1 MNHRRNL
8 LIVLGTGALV
18 NPLAGALTAQA
29 QQPPAKPRRIGYLTL
44 GSAESNAHYLVGFRA
59 GMAALQWVD
68 GRDYVI
74 EPRYANGVAQAVTAL
89 AVELVAQQPDL
100 ILTAGD
106 GSLRALLQQTK
117 TIPVVMGI
125 AQDPVGSGLVASLRR
140 PGGNATGLTSLA
152 GGLGSKRMQI
162 LKDAFP
168 RLAHIAVLYEPENP
182 GGVAQWKEIEEAAK
196 HLKLR
201 ATPHEVRQPADIA
214 PAFKRGTAQG
224 VQAWLIAQG
233 GPQITHRKEIAER
246 AIALKLPVMAT
257 NVETTE
263 AGGLMSY
270 GASVTDN
277 FRRAA
282 GYVDKIFKGAKPGE
296 LPMQQPV
303 TFEFVVNLKTAKA
316 IGITVPPIVMLQANR
331 VIE

>member
-1 MNHRRNL
+1 MNHRRKL
-8 LIVLGTGALV
+8 LAILG
-18 NPLAGALTAQA
+18 AGALANTLTAHAQA
-29 QQPPAKPRRIGYLTL
+29 PPAKPRRIGYLTL

-59 GMAALQWVD
+59 GMAALKWVE

-74 EPRYANGVAQAVTAL
+74 EARYADGVAL
-89 AVELVAQQPDL
+89 AVSTLAAELVARQPDL
-100 ILTAGD
+100 ILAAGD
-106 GSLRALLQQTK
+106 GSLRALLQNTK
-117 TIPVVMGI
+117 TIPLVAGI
-125 AQDPVGSGLVASLRR
+125 AQDPVGNGLVASLRR

-152 GGLGSKRMQI
+152 SGLGSKRLQI
-162 LKDAFP
+162 LKEAFP

-182 GGVAQWKEIEEAAK
+182 GGVAQWKEIDEAAK

-201 ATPHEVRQPADIA
+201 ATPYELRQPADIA
-214 PAFKRGTAQG
+214 PAFKRGAAQG
-224 VQAWLIAQG
+224 VQAWIVAQG

-257 NVETTE
+257 NGESTE

-270 GASVTDN
+270 GASVADN

-282 GYVDKIFKGAKPGE
+282 GYVDKILKGAKPGE
-296 LPMQQPV
+296 LPMQQPM
-303 TFEFVVNLKTAKA
+303 TFEMVVNLKTAKA
-316 IGITVPPIVMLQANR
+316 IGVTLPPTVMLQASR

>member
-1 MNHRRNL
+1 MNHRRKL
-8 LIVLGTGALV
+8 LVTLGAAALG
-18 NPLAGALTAQA
+18 NALPVHA
-29 QQPPAKPRRIGYLTL
+29 QQPPGKPRRIGYLTL
-44 GSAESNAHYLVGFRA
+44 GSAESNAHYLVAFRA
-59 GMAALQWVD
+59 GMAALKWVD

-74 EPRYANGVAQAVTAL
+74 EARYAEGVAQAVAKL
-89 AVELVAQQPDL
+89 AAELVAQQPDL

-117 TIPVVMGI
+117 TIPLVVGI
-125 AQDPVGSGLVASLRR
+125 AQDPVGNGLVASLRR

-152 GGLGSKRMQI
+152 SGLGSKRVQI
-162 LKDAFP
+162 LNEAFP

-182 GGVAQWKEIEEAAK
+182 GGVAQWKEVEEAAK
-196 HLKLR
+196 RLKLR
-201 ATPHEVRQPADIA
+201 ATPHELRQPADIA
-214 PAFKRGTAQG
+214 PAFKRGAEQG
-224 VQAWLIAQG
+224 VQAWIVAQG

-246 AIALKLPVMAT
+246 AIALKLPVMAA
-257 NVETTE
+257 NVESTE

-270 GASVTDN
+270 GASVADN

-296 LPMQQPV
+296 LPIEQPV
-303 TFEFVVNLKTAKA
+303 IFEMVVNLKTAKA
-316 IGITVPPIVMLQANR
+316 IGVTLPPTVMLQANR

>member
-1 MNHRRNL
+1 MIHRRKL
-8 LIVLGTGALV
+8 LIVLGSGALV
-18 NPLAGALTAQA
+18 NPLATLA

-44 GSAESNAHYLVGFRA
+44 ASAESNAHYLVAFRA
-59 GMAALQWVD
+59 GMAALKWVD

-74 EPRYANGVAQAVTAL
+74 EGRYADGVAQAVAGL
-89 AVELVAQQPDL
+89 AAELVAKQPDL

-106 GSLRALLQQTK
+106 GTLRALLQHTK
-117 TIPVVMGI
+117 TIPLVVGI
-125 AQDPVGSGLVASLRR
+125 AQDPVGNGLVASLRR

-152 GGLGSKRMQI
+152 SGLGSKRVQI
-162 LKDAFP
+162 LKEAVP
-168 RLAHIAVLYEPENP
+168 RLTHIGVMYEPENP
-182 GGVAQWKEIEEAAK
+182 GGVAQWKEIEDAAK
-196 HLKLR
+196 QLKLR
-201 ATPHEVRQPADIA
+201 ATPHELRQPADIA
-214 PAFKRGTAQG
+214 PAFKRGTQQG
-224 VQAWLIAQG
+224 VQAWIVTQG
-233 GPQITHRKEIAER
+233 GPQITQRKQIADS
-246 AIALKLPVMAT
+246 AIALKLPLMAP

-270 GASVTDN
+270 GASVGDN

-296 LPMQQPV
+296 LPIQQPV

-316 IGITVPPIVMLQANR
+316 IGLTVPPIVLLQADR

>member
-1 MNHRRNL
+1 MIHRRTL
-8 LIVLGTGALV
+8 LIALGSGALV
-18 NPLAGALTAQA
+18 NPFSARA

-44 GSAESNAHYLVGFRA
+44 GSTESNAHYLVAFRA
-59 GMAALQWVD
+59 GMAALKWSD

-74 EPRYANGVAQAVTAL
+74 EARYADGVAQAVGKL
-89 AVELVAQQPDL
+89 AAELVAQQPDL

-106 GSLRALLQQTK
+106 GSLRALLQHTK
-117 TIPVVMGI
+117 TIPLVVGI
-125 AQDPVGSGLVASLRR
+125 AQDPVGNGLVASLRR

-152 GGLGSKRMQI
+152 GGLGSKRVQI
-162 LKDAFP
+162 LKEAFP
-168 RLAHIAVLYEPENP
+168 RLAHIAVLYEPENV

-201 ATPHEVRQPADIA
+201 ATAHELKQPADIA
-214 PAFKRGTAQG
+214 PAFKRGAAQG
-224 VQAWLIAQG
+224 VQAWIVTQG

-246 AIALKLPVMAT
+246 AIALKLPVMAA
-257 NVETTE
+257 NVESTE

-270 GASVTDN
+270 GASIADN

-282 GYVDKIFKGAKPGE
+282 GYVDKIFKGAQPGE
-296 LPMQQPV
+296 LPIQQPV
-303 TFEFVVNLKTAKA
+303 TFELVVNLKTAKA
-316 IGITVPPIVMLQANR
+316 IGITLPPIVMLQADR